1 MKYKS
6 CIYVNHC
13 LGFNDSRVVYC
24 TLGNTAKNKQY
35 PVLIDNYN
43 GEPIDWEKLLDKI
56 DADKQSHRNG
66 VIIDS
71 CKDCLMLEDKDWDE
85 ETEPRKFKYIL
96 FSNWYA
102 CNSACRY
109 CWKDEKDFL
118 IEDVDANSK
127 INPNDTYDIIPIVR
141 DLIDKN
147 LLTDDATVDFAG
159 GEPTMYYKFDEALK
173 MFIDA
178 KIKHIIINTNAIIY
192 SDAITKAIAKGVAEV
207 VVSIDAGTKEVHQK
221 VKRVASFDR
230 VLENFAKYCSAK
242 QPKNSN
248 SVCSKYI
255 IVPHLNDS
263 KEEIKKWL
271 DFSKEMNATELIIN
285 ADDRMFMHKPDLDDF
300 KIVKDLCD
308 YFINEAKKENVS
320 YRIYGNAINI
330 YTTLGLTPPD
340 SLG

>member
-6 CIYVNHC
+6 CHYVNHC
-13 LGFNDSRVVYC
+13 LSFNDSRIVYC

-35 PVLIDNYN
+35 AVLKENYN
-43 GEPIDWEKLLDKI
+43 GEPIDWEKLLDRI
-56 DADKQSHRNG
+56 EADKQSHRDG

-71 CKDCLMLEDKDWDE
+71 CKDCMMLSEKDWDE

-147 LLTDDATVDFAG
+147 LLTDDATIDFAG

-178 KIKHIIINTNAIIY
+178 KIKHIIIHTNAINY
-192 SDAITKAIAKGVAEV
+192 SKEIERAVREGIAELLISV
-207 VVSIDAGTKEVHQK
+207 DAGTKEVHQD
-221 VKRVASFDR
+221 VKRV
-230 VLENFAKYCSAK
+230 V
-242 QPKNSN
+242 
-248 SVCSKYI
+248 
-255 IVPHLNDS
+255 
-263 KEEIKKWL
+263 
-271 DFSKEMNATELIIN
+271 
-285 ADDRMFMHKPDLDDF
+285 
-300 KIVKDLCD
+300 
-308 YFINEAKKENVS
+308 
-320 YRIYGNAINI
+320 
-330 YTTLGLTPPD
+330 
-340 SLG
+340 